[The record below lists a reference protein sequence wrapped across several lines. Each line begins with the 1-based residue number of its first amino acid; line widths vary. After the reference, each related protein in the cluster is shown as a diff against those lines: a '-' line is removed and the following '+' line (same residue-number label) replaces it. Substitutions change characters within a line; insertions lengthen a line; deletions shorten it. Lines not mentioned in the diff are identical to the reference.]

1 MFFIIYLLKNEA
13 VFTSLISDVRIAMQV
28 NMTDNQTS
36 QNPSVRL
43 FQSVYLI
50 HICIY
55 IFIFRT
61 FDKENTISIYEKMLK
76 KYDGYFIIAM
86 MKQKILKI
94 WFIYKIGMFNFII
107 AYQCK
112 TQDKEQHI
120 FDLIQMILIDCSCF
134 SLELLNN

>member
-1 MFFIIYLLKNEA
+1 MLNRLIHYIKGVKIIEKKNMFFIIYLLKNEA

-55 IFIFRT
+55 IYI
-61 FDKENTISIYEKMLK
+61 
-76 KYDGYFIIAM
+76 
-86 MKQKILKI
+86 
-94 WFIYKIGMFNFII
+94 
-107 AYQCK
+107 
-112 TQDKEQHI
+112 
-120 FDLIQMILIDCSCF
+120 
-134 SLELLNN
+134 